1 MLSLL
6 SFTNKRF
13 QNSDV
18 AAYKTYSE
26 QKTAGNA
33 DAAKWGSNIDMGSM
47 PEWAHEYVAE
57 NVMYT
62 RTFLAANSEVIKDN
76 GAIDLGAAG
85 TTPLLIPQDLSDA
98 LNANSNTP
106 PPTPAPVT
114 TTNVPAPSTTNL
126 ANLGNQTSG
135 ALSVVASSKV
145 LVSIVA
151 AFATFLML

>member
-1 MLSLL
+1 ML

-47 PEWAHEYVAE
+47 PEWAHEYIAE

-98 LNANSNTP
+98 LNGNSNSP

-114 TTNVPAPSTTNL
+114 TSTNVPAPSPTNL
-126 ANLGNQTSG
+126 GNLSNQTSG

-151 AFATFLML
+151 ALATFLML